1 MKLAETHTETDT
13 DLERVQRMIQVD
25 KKVAFGF
32 EPSFMKIYR
41 VYWLISE
48 RNVLNCPPFM

>member
-1 MKLAETHTETDT
+1 MKLAETYAETDT
-13 DLERVQRMIQVD
+13 DLRRVQRMIHVD

-41 VYWLISE
+41 VYWLISG
-48 RNVLNCPPFM
+48 RNALN